1 MLNFFKVLSVFVTVV
16 AVALMGIAIST
27 FAVAPDLRAEMN
39 TPAMQNYTFERTSGE
54 EPKWTVTR
62 RFSTNPADPD
72 ERGAVGGPTASGY
85 DALIKAHQDLRQYLG
100 GKTTAYTDDTAKQQ
114 ADVMTYQA
122 SQAQDTAALAAR
134 IQELT
139 AQAEAISQK
148 VQENSRTLQTL
159 SVQGKGIR
167 DETAAR
173 RTDVLR
179 LRHELEELRTD
190 LFRLTAIRRDLT
202 DRLLRVE
209 IENQELA
216 DRQAQLTSAGGG
228 NP

>member
-1 MLNFFKVLSVFVTVV
+1 MLNLFKVLSVFVTVA

-39 TPAMQNYTFERTSGE
+39 TAAMQNYTFERTSGE

-62 RFSTNPADPD
+62 RFSTNAADPD
-72 ERGAVGGPTASGY
+72 ERGTVGTFPSGY
-85 DALIKAHQDLRQYLG
+85 DALNKAHQDLRQYLTG
-100 GKTTAYTDDTAKQQ
+100 RTTSYTEDTAKQQ
-114 ADVMTYQA
+114 VDVAKYQA
-122 SQAQDTAALAAR
+122 SQTQDTVALVAR

-139 AQAEAISQK
+139 AQSETIAGEVQK
-148 VQENSRTLQTL
+148 KSGQLQDL
-159 SVQGKGIR
+159 AVKSKQIR

-190 LFRLTAIRRDLT
+190 LYRLTAVRRDLT
-202 DRLLRVE
+202 DRLLRTE

-216 DRQAQLTSAGGG
+216 DRQAQLTAGGSG
-228 NP
+228 SP

>member
-39 TPAMQNYTFERTSGE
+39 TSAMRNYTFERTSGE

-62 RFSTNPADPD
+62 RFSTNAADPD
-72 ERGAVGGPTASGY
+72 ERGSVGTFSSGFA
-85 DALIKAHQDLRQYLG
+85 ALIKAHQDLRQHLG
-100 GKTTAYTDDTAKQQ
+100 SKTTAWTEDTAKQQ
-114 ADVMTYQA
+114 AEVTRYQA

-139 AQAEAISQK
+139 ATTETIAQQVQK
-148 VQENSRTLQTL
+148 KSSELQTL
-159 SVQGKGIR
+159 SVAGRQIR

-190 LFRLTAIRRDLT
+190 MFRLTAIRRDLT

-209 IENQELA
+209 IENQELT
-216 DRQAQLTSAGGG
+216 DRQAQLTSAGGT
-228 NP
+228 P